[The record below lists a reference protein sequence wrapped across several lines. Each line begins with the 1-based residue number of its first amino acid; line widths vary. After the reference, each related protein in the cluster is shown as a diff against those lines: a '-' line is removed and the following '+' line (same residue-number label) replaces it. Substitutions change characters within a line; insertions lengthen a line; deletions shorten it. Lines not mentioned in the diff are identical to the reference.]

1 MGNSS
6 RTQQQQ
12 QKDYFCKL
20 ENYSSLLATQSNRIA
35 KSVYYSLVTMTWTRT
50 VMAQYSVDYFLYQY
64 DYKIF
69 KTEKKNR
76 GIHCFVFLKC
86 IFIS

>member
-69 KTEKKNR
+69 KTEKKTE
-76 GIHCFVFLKC
+76 VF
-86 IFIS
+86 IVSFS